1 MALSIK
7 FFAAVLQKIRGDPMG
22 EFKKFIMKGNVLDL
36 AVAVIIAGAFGR
48 IVTSLVNDILM
59 PLIGVIMGGVEFTSL
74 KYVVEEAQGDIPELA
89 VYYGQFIQSVVDFLI
104 IAFVIF
110 IMIRLITRLKS
121 KPAPEEQVVIEPPAD
136 TLLLTE
142 IRDLLKNPLS

>member
-1 MALSIK
+1 
-7 FFAAVLQKIRGDPMG
+7 MG